1 MLYGFIIP
9 VGVII
14 LANAIVFIMVLCN
27 LFRRKTKGMSVNQS
41 ERKMAFLHFK
51 AALSIFVVL
60 GKSIYSLRQHC
71 ECEPVRKKMVFLHFK
86 AALSIFVVLGKLAF
100 NRQFKVALYAPLCV

>member
-1 MLYGFIIP
+1 MRYGFIIPVGVIILANAIVKEVYLYFSCWLSFNPMLYGFIIP

-14 LANAIVFIMVLCN
+14 LANVIVFIMVLCN

-60 GKSIYSLRQHC
+60 GK
-71 ECEPVRKKMVFLHFK
+71 
-86 AALSIFVVLGKLAF
+86 LAF
-100 NRQFKVALYAPLCV
+100 NRQFKVALYAP